1 MAPNPGQIL
10 IIGEQLRIR
19 MHEEPG
25 MIGDR
30 RYHFRTY
37 SGCMV
42 GKEVVDWMLK
52 TREATS
58 RENAV
63 KCMRLLQDNGV
74 LHHGNMAVCI
84 N

>member
-1 MAPNPGQIL
+1 MARSPGQIL
-10 IIGEQLRIR
+10 IIGEQLRLR

-25 MIGDR
+25 LIGDR

-37 SGCMV
+37 SGCIV
-42 GKEVVDWMLK
+42 GKEAVDWMVK

-63 KCMRLLQDNGV
+63 KCMRLLQDNGI
-74 LHHGNMAVCI
+74 LHHGNSI
-84 N
+84 